1 MPLSRSRD
9 YLSIGEVLDAL
20 KQDFPDTS
28 ISKIRFLESEGL
40 IEPERT
46 GSGYRKFYESDVEQL
61 RYILSLQRDH
71 FLPLKVI
78 KERLATGAPP
88 PPEGA
93 APVAPDPA
101 AGTGAKAPTGPTAQ
115 PSSSTSP
122 SDLIGVQMDRSELL
136 KASGL
141 TADEL
146 GDLEEYGIVAAPDG
160 IYDEN
165 HLVIAKAAKGFFDHG
180 VEARHLR
187 LYRQTSEREVA
198 LIEQILAPAAHKK
211 DPKALKKVGEDAL
224 KLAQLSRS
232 MRDAMLRANVKS
244 LF

>member
-9 YLSIGEVLDAL
+9 YLSIGEVLDSL
-20 KQDFPDTS
+20 KEDFPDTS

-46 GSGYRKFYESDVEQL
+46 GSGYRKFYEADVERL

-88 PPEGA
+88 PPEQA
-93 APVAPDPA
+93 TPAPVTGGPA
-101 AGTGAKAPTGPTAQ
+101 LPEPSTST
-115 PSSSTSP
+115 SSSASE
-122 SDLIGVQMDRSELL
+122 LVGLQMDRGELL

-141 TADEL
+141 SAEEL
-146 GDLEEYGIVAAPDG
+146 GDLEEYGILASEDG
-160 IYDEN
+160 TYDEN

-187 LYRQTSEREVA
+187 LYRQTTDREAA
-198 LIEQILAPAAHKK
+198 LIEQILTPAARKK
-211 DPKALKKVGEDAL
+211 DPQALRKAGEEAL

-232 MRDAMLRANVKS
+232 IRDAMLRANVKS